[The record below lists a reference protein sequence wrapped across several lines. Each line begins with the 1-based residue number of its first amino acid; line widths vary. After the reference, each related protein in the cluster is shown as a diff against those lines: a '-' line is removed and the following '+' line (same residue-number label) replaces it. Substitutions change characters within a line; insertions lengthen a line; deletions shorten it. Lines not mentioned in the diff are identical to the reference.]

1 MRRETDHAHV
11 RSVLAALGGIAPARD
26 LVAAGID
33 PDRLRMAVEDRAIL
47 RFRKGWYAVF
57 ELAPD
62 VIRASRVG
70 GVLTCVSAARHH
82 GLWVPD
88 DDRLHVAVARHSSR
102 LRSPHDH
109 HERLRLDG
117 PEVVVHW
124 VAERTAPYE
133 LVASIEAAVACIV
146 SCLGT
151 DVGFAVLES
160 ARRRRRVGAREV
172 KAIAARLPRAARA
185 VLESAGSLSDTG
197 SESLL
202 ALILTRAGI
211 PFRQQVY
218 IQGVGF
224 VDFVIGDR
232 LIVEADSKA
241 HHSDPTRDRR
251 RDAAASERGYR
262 TLRFMYSQ
270 IVYDSPAVLRAI
282 RAAIARG
289 DHRAA

>member
-1 MRRETDHAHV
+1 MRRHTEHSHV

-26 LVAAGID
+26 LMAAGVD
-33 PDRLRMAVEDRAIL
+33 PNRLRMAVEDHAIL

-57 ELAPD
+57 GLAPD
-62 VIRASRVG
+62 VIRASRIG

-109 HERLRLDG
+109 HERLRLDA

-124 VAERTAPYE
+124 IAGPTAPYE
-133 LVASIEAAVACIV
+133 LVSSIETAVACIV
-146 SCLGT
+146 SCSGA

-160 ARRRRRVGAREV
+160 ARRKGRVGAREV
-172 KAIAARLPRAARA
+172 TSIAARLPRAARE
-185 VLESAGSLSDTG
+185 VLASAGSLSDTG

-211 PFRQQVY
+211 SFRQQVY
-218 IQGVGF
+218 IRSVGF
-224 VDFVIGDR
+224 VDFVIGER

-251 RDAAASERGYR
+251 RDAAASEQGYR

-270 IVYDSPAVLRAI
+270 IVFDSPGVLRAI
-282 RAAIARG
+282 RAAIVRR
-289 DHRAA
+289 DHLAA